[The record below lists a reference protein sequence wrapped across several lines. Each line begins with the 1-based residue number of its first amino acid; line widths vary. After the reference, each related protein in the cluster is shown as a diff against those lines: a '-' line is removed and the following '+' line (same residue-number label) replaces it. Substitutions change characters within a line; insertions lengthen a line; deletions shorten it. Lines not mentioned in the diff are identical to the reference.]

1 MPQTASIAC
10 PEMRVFSLRVS
21 AGQQFTGLQQERNIA
36 LNSSVRMAAK
46 GNHKTML
53 PPKLILA
60 PIDFSDASRAAL
72 DVAADMA
79 SRFGAELLLVHVQP
93 AIEDLPKGVSIF
105 KEGQYDKNLDS
116 KAAQQLKELAAT
128 VSQKNV
134 KVRTELGTGND
145 VGMELIRIAQGE
157 SVDMIVIATHGMTGW
172 REFAFGTVA
181 EKVLKQGDCP
191 VLLLRA
197 KATGDANKT
206 EKAASSMSG
215 SAS

>member
-1 MPQTASIAC
+1 
-10 PEMRVFSLRVS
+10 
-21 AGQQFTGLQQERNIA
+21 
-36 LNSSVRMAAK
+36 
-46 GNHKTML
+46 ML

-60 PIDFSDASRAAL
+60 LMDFSDASRAAL

-93 AIEDLPKGVSIF
+93 AIEDLPKRVSIF
-105 KEGQYDKNLDS
+105 KEGQYDESLDDEAG
-116 KAAQQLKELAAT
+116 KQLNDLSAT
-128 VSQKNV
+128 VAQKNV

-145 VGMELIRIAQGE
+145 VGMELIRIAE
-157 SVDMIVIATHGMTGW
+157 SEHADMIVIATHGMTGW

-197 KATGDANKT
+197 KAAGNTNDKNKT
-206 EKAASSMSG
+206 ASAVRS